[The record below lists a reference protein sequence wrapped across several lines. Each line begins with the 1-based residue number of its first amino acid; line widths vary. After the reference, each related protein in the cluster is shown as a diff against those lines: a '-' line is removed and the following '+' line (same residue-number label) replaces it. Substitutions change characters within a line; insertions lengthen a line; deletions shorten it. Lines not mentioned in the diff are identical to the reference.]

1 MRRRRAE
8 NQLFRNV
15 FLGLVVALIVLYG
28 MNIYVT
34 GKIISP
40 LKTSEKERPANLH
53 LALITNDCDNCYDMT
68 NAVSFIKRQ
77 TSVKII
83 TEKNLTYTDKEAQEL
98 VSENNIKSLPALV
111 ITGETLQD
119 NVMPLWNSMGAEFVG
134 NVVIVSDI
142 PPYYSLDEQK
152 VVGLV
157 QVIKLTDNSCAEC
170 YDVENH
176 MAILPRFGIYVDKS
190 IPYDISSANGK
201 TLVQKYNITKVPTIV
216 LSSDAS
222 VYSALDNVWGDV
234 GTVESDGWY
243 VFRAVEQMGIYK
255 DLSQNKIINA
265 TR

>member
-1 MRRRRAE
+1 M
-8 NQLFRNV
+8 F
-15 FLGLVVALIVLYG
+15 FGLVVVLIVLYG
-28 MNIYVT
+28 INIFAT
-34 GKIISP
+34 NQIINP
-40 LKTSEKERPANLH
+40 LKSYAVKERPANLH
-53 LALITNDCDNCYDMT
+53 LTLITNDCDNCYDMN
-68 NAVSFIKRQ
+68 NAVSFIKSQ
-77 TSVKII
+77 ANVKII
-83 TEKNLTYTDKEAQEL
+83 TEKNLTYTDKVAQEL
-98 VSENNIKSLPALV
+98 VSANNIKTLPALV

-142 PPYYSLDEQK
+142 PPYYSLDAQK
-152 VVGLV
+152 IVGLV
-157 QVIKLTDNSCAEC
+157 QVTKLTDESCVEC

-176 MAILPRFGIYVDKS
+176 MTILPRFGVYVDKS
-190 IPYDISSANGK
+190 IPYDVSSANGK

-222 VYSALDNVWGDV
+222 AYTSLNNVWEDV
-234 GTVESDGWY
+234 GTVESDGQY